1 MSLLDGQPDLG
12 GHAGH
17 KHSVPSL
24 QPCRCDKGAGA
35 LGLLAAVAVLAAISV
50 AVISSLPSAGNVA
63 GTGHAGRGSGRLGT
77 PSAVARTTGAAL
89 GTVIGSAAMQACR
102 ADYQTVE
109 AAVGYYRAE
118 DGSLPGSVRALD
130 PWLHHAAQSPGFSV
144 TIEPRH
150 PGVVEVAA
158 GGRSPSPGEANCAYA
173 K

>member
-1 MSLLDGQPDLG
+1 MSLLDGQPDPG
-12 GHAGH
+12 GGPKTTHA
-17 KHSVPSL
+17 VRSL
-24 QPCRCDKGAGA
+24 QARRCDKGAGA

-50 AVISSLPSAGNVA
+50 AVVSSLPGAGTVA
-63 GTGHAGRGSGRLGT
+63 GTGHGGPADGRLAT
-77 PSAVARTTGAAL
+77 PSGPARTTGAAL

-102 ADYQTVE
+102 ADYQAVE

-130 PWLHHAAQSPGFSV
+130 PWLHHAAQFPGFSI

-158 GGRSPSPGEANCAYA
+158 EGRSPSPGEANCAYA